1 MSPASSAPETVPT
14 ASHAGRPPPTSLATM
29 PLSVGQHLDFD
40 HISTEQG
47 LSQNTVFCI
56 LQDKQGFMWFGT
68 EDGLNK
74 YDGYSFT
81 IFRHDPED
89 PSSLGG
95 SRILSVVQARSGEL
109 WIGTANGGLS
119 KLELE
124 AKQITR
130 YQHDPDDIYSLS
142 SNQVLSIHEDE
153 AGELWV
159 GTENGLNR
167 FARETETFA
176 RYRHTSNDPAS
187 LSGDSVR
194 AIHQDQD
201 GDLWIGTDQGL
212 DRLNP
217 DHGGFA
223 HFQNDPN
230 DPNSLSHNSV
240 RAVHED
246 SEGALW
252 IGTDDGLNRL
262 EPGSEQ
268 FSHYLLEISD
278 AHGAASNEIL
288 SIFED
293 QSGVLWV
300 GTDGGGLDF
309 YDRDSDS
316 FERFHHNPLEPSGL
330 SNNFIRSIYQDR
342 EGVLWIG
349 TIAGGLNKLDY
360 DERVF
365 VHYRNDPNDPSS
377 LSNNWVRS
385 FWEDREGAVWI
396 GTGGGGLNRF
406 DPDSDEFTRHE
417 HDPGEPDSV
426 SSNFVSQIVEDSQG
440 MLWLAT
446 GSGLDRLDPTTG
458 RFKHYQHDPSD
469 PTSLSESNSVWSILP
484 DDDGILWVATIG
496 GGLDRFD
503 ADTETFTRHLYDA
516 NDPQSL
522 ISNDVWGLAQAQG
535 GKLWVGT
542 ADGLDLFDPLS
553 GLFAHHRNDPENPRS
568 LSHNF
573 VGQVLDL
580 QNGVT
585 WVATIG
591 GGLNR
596 LERATGEF
604 THFRE
609 KDGMSSDMIMAFV
622 RDGEGS
628 FWITTLG
635 GLTKLDPRTGALQN
649 YDRTDGLPFDEF
661 NGGALIRSST
671 GFVYAGGLEGFV
683 VFHPDHI
690 RDNPTVPP
698 VVLTRITQHGQDIV
712 VEETGADLPAIALEW
727 PDNTFEFQYAAL
739 SYSNPGE
746 NQYAYY
752 LEGLEET
759 WNDVGTTRYGRYTN
773 LPGGTY
779 TLRVKG
785 SNNDGIWNEAGAALQ
800 ITVVPPFWATW
811 WFRGIALLILVGGAF
826 GGYRLRLRRVE
837 ARSQELEKLVEERT
851 VELSRA
857 NLLLEGEIKERKR
870 AEAALA
876 QHAAETAVEEE
887 RSRLARELHDSV
899 TQSLHS
905 STLMAE
911 AGQRLAGAGDLE
923 RTRHYLTRLGEI
935 SQQALKEMRLLVY
948 ELRPLALR
956 QVGLVGALQQR
967 LDTVERRAGVETRLV
982 VIGGDAEDGQ
992 EIELPPDLEEALY
1005 PIAQEA
1011 LNNALKHAKPSTVK
1025 LTLRVEGEPPARRI
1039 ELEVADDGSGFDVG
1053 TVDSGGGIGLDSM
1066 RERAEQV
1073 GGVLTI
1079 HSAPGEGTRVKVTIG

>member
-1 MSPASSAPETVPT
+1 
-14 ASHAGRPPPTSLATM
+14 
-29 PLSVGQHLDFD
+29 
-40 HISTEQG
+40 
-47 LSQNTVFCI
+47 
-56 LQDKQGFMWFGT
+56 
-68 EDGLNK
+68 
-74 YDGYSFT
+74 
-81 IFRHDPED
+81 
-89 PSSLGG
+89 
-95 SRILSVVQARSGEL
+95 
-109 WIGTANGGLS
+109 
-119 KLELE
+119 
-124 AKQITR
+124 
-130 YQHDPDDIYSLS
+130 
-142 SNQVLSIHEDE
+142 
-153 AGELWV
+153 
-159 GTENGLNR
+159 
-167 FARETETFA
+167 
-176 RYRHTSNDPAS
+176 
-187 LSGDSVR
+187 
-194 AIHQDQD
+194 
-201 GDLWIGTDQGL
+201 
-212 DRLNP
+212 
-217 DHGGFA
+217 
-223 HFQNDPN
+223 
-230 DPNSLSHNSV
+230 
-240 RAVHED
+240 
-246 SEGALW
+246 
-252 IGTDDGLNRL
+252 
-262 EPGSEQ
+262 
-268 FSHYLLEISD
+268 
-278 AHGAASNEIL
+278 
-288 SIFED
+288 
-293 QSGVLWV
+293 
-300 GTDGGGLDF
+300 
-309 YDRDSDS
+309 
-316 FERFHHNPLEPSGL
+316 
-330 SNNFIRSIYQDR
+330 
-342 EGVLWIG
+342 
-349 TIAGGLNKLDY
+349 
-360 DERVF
+360 
-365 VHYRNDPNDPSS
+365 
-377 LSNNWVRS
+377 
-385 FWEDREGAVWI
+385 
-396 GTGGGGLNRF
+396 
-406 DPDSDEFTRHE
+406 
-417 HDPGEPDSV
+417 
-426 SSNFVSQIVEDSQG
+426 
-440 MLWLAT
+440 
-446 GSGLDRLDPTTG
+446 
-458 RFKHYQHDPSD
+458 
-469 PTSLSESNSVWSILP
+469 
-484 DDDGILWVATIG
+484 
-496 GGLDRFD
+496 
-503 ADTETFTRHLYDA
+503 
-516 NDPQSL
+516 
-522 ISNDVWGLAQAQG
+522 
-535 GKLWVGT
+535 
-542 ADGLDLFDPLS
+542 
-553 GLFAHHRNDPENPRS
+553 
-568 LSHNF
+568 
-573 VGQVLDL
+573 
-580 QNGVT
+580 
-585 WVATIG
+585 
-591 GGLNR
+591 
-596 LERATGEF
+596 
-604 THFRE
+604 
-609 KDGMSSDMIMAFV
+609 
-622 RDGEGS
+622 
-628 FWITTLG
+628 
-635 GLTKLDPRTGALQN
+635 
-649 YDRTDGLPFDEF
+649 
-661 NGGALIRSST
+661 
-671 GFVYAGGLEGFV
+671 V
-683 VFHPDHI
+683 VFHPDRI